1 MGELEISI
9 NDLQTLLRIIDDLT
23 AASHGTHCLDRA
35 IAKLKLLV
43 PFRRC
48 VLRHEQTLEPS
59 SVVSVYEAAAGAVGE
74 GMHSFRCG
82 KQFLEIRRHLQA
94 VQPAQTF
101 QNAFFWC
108 GTGGC
113 GAGADGSAIA
123 FEDQQGEAVTMMWLD
138 YAQEQFAASH
148 LFFLNSIVSHVQG
161 YFVRCAGCFRS
172 SGVQRG
178 LTSKEREVLKWVME
192 GKTSWEVG
200 TILSVSERTVKFHLR
215 NIYVKLNVVNRAQAV
230 TMASKLRLL

>member
-1 MGELEISI
+1 MGDLVISI
-9 NDLQTLLRIIDDLT
+9 NDLQTLLRIIGDLT
-23 AASHGTHCLDRA
+23 ASSDCTHRLDRA
-35 IAKLKLLV
+35 IANLKRLV

-48 VLRHEQTLEPS
+48 VLRHERSLEPS

-82 KQFLEIRRHLQA
+82 RQFLEIRRHLEA
-94 VQPAQTF
+94 VQPVQTF

-108 GTGGC
+108 G
-113 GAGADGSAIA
+113 AGADGSAVA

-148 LFFLNSIVSHVQG
+148 LFFLNSVVSHVQG
-161 YFVRCAGCFRS
+161 YFVRCAACFRS
-172 SGVQRG
+172 SGVQPR
-178 LTSKEREVLKWVME
+178 LTSKEREVLKWVMQ

-230 TMASKLRLL
+230 TMASKLRLV